1 MECVFLFFAAVLCM
15 QRLIGTVST
24 GSPRFFVL
32 VTACLAS
39 WVTGVVFGTVP
50 VVYDWIRYT
59 VFLDACN

>member
-1 MECVFLFFAAVLCM
+1 M
-15 QRLIGTVST
+15 QRLIGTIAA

-32 VTACLAS
+32 VTVCLAS

-59 VFLDACN
+59 VFLDACD